1 MRRVALARFAAAL
14 AVAALA
20 ACASGGS
27 ATDSGGAAADP
38 RPAMQKV
45 LDDQVA
51 AWNRGDIEAF
61 MDGYW
66 ESPDLVFT
74 SGGNVQ
80 RGWQTTLERYRASY
94 GTSPETMGRLSFSD
108 LEIHPLGDEA
118 AWALGR
124 SFSAGSTVTG
134 SSSTTT
140 RPAPR
145 SRLTSLHLAPLDL
158 RRLYSKFVRF
168 TGRGFDQPGTVSM
181 E

>member
-38 RPAMQKV
+38 RPAIQKV

-118 AWALGR
+118 AWALGHWHLDDAGGKAMGGV
-124 SFSAGSTVTG
+124 FSLVFRRVDGRWLIVHDHT
-134 SSSTTT
+134 SSS
-140 RPAPR
+140 P
-145 SRLTSLHLAPLDL
+145 
-158 RRLYSKFVRF
+158 
-168 TGRGFDQPGTVSM
+168 
-181 E
+181 